1 MIELSKDPTIAE
13 RQIEAVIFYLT
24 TCGYIDS
31 EFDLREKSFVRSFLR
46 KLVTARVD
54 QQGDLDPELR
64 FEQIEQQHEHYVE
77 MFQQVDYEVKSLFTE
92 AVAEGEDVDKF
103 VISKLKLR
111 CFELFEGLSEN
122 NRGALHADRSAW
134 PCAYARLV
142 TVIL

>member
-77 MFQQVDYEVKSLFTE
+77 LFQQ
-92 AVAEGEDVDKF
+92 
-103 VISKLKLR
+103 R
-111 CFELFEGLSEN
+111 
-122 NRGALHADRSAW
+122 
-134 PCAYARLV
+134 
-142 TVIL
+142 